1 MRTAHHDVE
10 GRGPTSMWMHF
21 LFVALSVSTI
31 TGIRANGDGV
41 TLPVFHSSHLTHLV
55 SIRGTVLF
63 NEDISEGPDASPLSK
78 WTANDMSIPSS
89 TAGNMQFPVVTL
101 DEALG
106 EYFAVMEIGTPSQ
119 KAAVAIDTGSQ
130 LMWVQCDPCMQCG
143 QQSPH
148 YPMFKPAQSSS
159 YGVLTCEDCRGD
171 DSVAT
176 ACTGAS
182 SNRTLLNQPNRCVY
196 FVSYG
201 DKSSSTGFISTETLS
216 LAGMP
221 QDKILFG
228 CGLITTGLVSSLNAS
243 GLLGLDRGRL
253 SLTSQLGIKVFSYCL
268 PNRVKN
274 VHASGYLT
282 LGAMSAAARASSQI
296 QYTPLLQNHASQF
309 LSQFYYVNMT
319 GISVDGKLLN
329 IPTSTFQLLPSG
341 EGGTI
346 IDSGTSIT
354 RFVHVAYASLAHA
367 FEMAMDPSFKR
378 ISLGDAAPDL
388 CYQVPLWK
396 QTGPRAP
403 KVTLHL
409 ANHVDLHLEAHHVL
423 AFMGSDT
430 SFSYYCLAFMDSG
443 TSPNAKNYFGN
454 YQQQDFL
461 IEYDIANSRIGF
473 APLECNQ
480 GVSRKPIYFSLMWLF
495 VLIHSKYV
503 LCH

>member
-1 MRTAHHDVE
+1 MR
-10 GRGPTSMWMHF
+10 
-21 LFVALSVSTI
+21 
-31 TGIRANGDGV
+31 
-41 TLPVFHSSHLTHLV
+41 
-55 SIRGTVLF
+55 
-63 NEDISEGPDASPLSK
+63 
-78 WTANDMSIPSS
+78 
-89 TAGNMQFPVVTL
+89 FPVVTL

-148 YPMFKPAQSSS
+148 YPMFKPAQSTS
-159 YGVLTCEDCRGD
+159 YNVLTCEDCRGD

-176 ACTGAS
+176 ACTGAG
-182 SNRTLLNQPNRCVY
+182 SNRTLLTQPDRCAY

-201 DKSSSTGFISTETLS
+201 DKSSSTGLVSMETLTF
-216 LAGMP
+216 AGMP

-253 SLTSQLGIKVFSYCL
+253 SLTSQLGIKAFSYCL

-282 LGAMSAAARASSQI
+282 LGAIPPAIRASSQI
-296 QYTPLLQNHASQF
+296 RYSPLLQNHASQF
-309 LSQFYYVNMT
+309 LSQFYYINMT
-319 GISVDGKLLN
+319 GISIDGRFLS
-329 IPTSTFQLLPSG
+329 IPTSAFEFLASG
-341 EGGTI
+341 QGGTV

-354 RFVHVAYASLAHA
+354 RLVHVAYVTLSRA
-367 FEMAMDPSFKR
+367 FDMAMDPSFKR

-388 CYQVPLWK
+388 CYQVPLWQ
-396 QTGPRAP
+396 QTVPLAP

-409 ANHVDLHLEAHHVL
+409 DNNVDIHLQSHHVL
-423 AFMGSDT
+423 VYMGSDST
-430 SFSYYCLAFMDSG
+430 SNYYCFAFMDG
-443 TSPNAKNYFGN
+443 GIGPTAKNYFGN

-461 IEYDIANSRIGF
+461 IEYDLANSRIGF
-473 APLECNQ
+473 APVECNQ
-480 GVSRKPIYFSLMWLF
+480 GVSWRPIYASLVWSLVF
-495 VLIHSKYV
+495 IHLSYLSIAALI
-503 LCH
+503 